1 MREAE
6 CGKTTAS
13 LPFEDQP
20 PLLRLSRQQVPK
32 LPPPLRSPPRLDG
45 AGRATFTEVQ
55 FKTFLF
61 LCMLHLVFKKIQD
74 PF

>member
-1 MREAE
+1 M
-6 CGKTTAS
+6 GKLLHRS
-13 LPFEDQP
+13 PLKISPH
-20 PLLRLSRQQVPK
+20 LLRLSGQQVPK
-32 LPPPLRSPPRLDG
+32 LPPPLWSPPRLDG